1 MPNELKTDGYVIVDD
16 IVGADFDVL
25 RASATAL
32 EEMAAQRRH
41 SGDGFV
47 LEAAGVGGW
56 VAWQQG
62 IRPTTGLLR
71 SVDGAHRHRPDLM
84 DVGKRLA
91 TTLIATAAGTDV
103 DVVNSFLWAKPAEV
117 GSEKPWHQ
125 DMAFAPAGFLDR
137 YVNVLTAWIAVDPA
151 TVDNGCLQF
160 VPGSH
165 RLGVLPH
172 VGDSERDPEH
182 DGASPRRV
190 APVEPHID
198 PRTVATL
205 PAPVHAPLAP
215 GSAAVFDGY
224 LVHRSAPNISA
235 APRRA
240 ISFVFG
246 IPRV

>member
-1 MPNELKTDGYVIVDD
+1 VSNELETDGYVIVDD
-16 IVGADFDVL
+16 IAGADAFDVL
-25 RASATAL
+25 RAAATAL
-32 EEMAAQRRH
+32 EEMAAQRRR

-47 LEAAGVGGW
+47 LEAADVGGW

-71 SVDGAHRHRPDLM
+71 SVDGAHRHRPELM
-84 DVGKRLA
+84 DVGKLLA
-91 TTLIATAAGTDV
+91 TTRVAAAAGAEV
-103 DVVNSFLWAKPAEV
+103 DLVNSFLWAKPAKV

-125 DMAFAPAGFLDR
+125 DMAFAPAGFHDR
-137 YVNVLTAWIAVDPA
+137 YANVLTAWIAIDPA

-172 VGDSERDPEH
+172 IGDLEH
-182 DGASPRRV
+182 EDAQPRRT
-190 APVEPHID
+190 AAVEPHLD
-198 PRTVATL
+198 PRTLAIL
-205 PAPVHAPLAP
+205 PAPVHAPLPP

-224 LVHRSAPNISA
+224 LVHRSAPNTST

-246 IPRV
+246 VPRT